1 MKTEEY
7 LGDGVYVSYEGYYI
21 KLMVKDDKNPQVIYL
36 EDNVL
41 DALLSFCRRNHIINK
56 DA

>member
-1 MKTEEY
+1 
-7 LGDGVYVSYEGYYI
+7 
-21 KLMVKDDKNPQVIYL
+21 MVKDDENPQVIYL

-41 DALLSFCRRNHIINK
+41 YALLSFCRKNHIINK

>member
-7 LGDGVYVSYEGYYI
+7 LGDGVYVSYEGYYV
-21 KLMVKDDKNPQVIYL
+21 KLMVKDDENPQVIYL

-41 DALLSFCRRNHIINK
+41 YALLSFCRRNHIINEN
-56 DA
+56 A